1 MSVDSDR
8 GRWPD
13 FFIVGAPKA
22 GTTSLYRYLNRIP
35 GIFLSPTKEPH
46 FFIPETAIVS
56 KITRIETEDK
66 YLQLF
71 NAALLGDLC
80 GEASTAYLRAPE
92 APKLIAASSPQAKII
107 IILREPAARA
117 FSHYLMRWA
126 AGGISVSFEDG
137 LDKFHWNE
145 EGYSTFLQGVIKPGF
160 YTEQVKRYL
169 EVFGADNVKIFM
181 FDDFARDPESI
192 VAETLEFLG
201 VDAAPVLENY
211 QSHNNYQA
219 IRGRW
224 AHALL
229 SKKYLFRWLKPL
241 VPPQLKWKLIRL
253 FLQKEADKPTL
264 TPADRATLTQIY
276 QADVLQLR
284 LLLQKPGLWSEHYPL
299 G

>member
-1 MSVDSDR
+1 MPGDSDP

-22 GTTSLYRYLNRIP
+22 GTTSLYRYLKDIP

-46 FFIPETAIVS
+46 FFIPETAILS
-56 KITRIETEDK
+56 KITRVETEDK

-71 NAALLGDLC
+71 NAALMGDLC

-92 APKLIAASSPQAKII
+92 APGLIAARSPQAKII
-107 IILREPAARA
+107 IILREPGARA

-126 AGGISVSFEDG
+126 AGGISVPFAEG
-137 LDKFHWNE
+137 LDKYHRNE
-145 EGYSTFLQGVIKPGF
+145 EHYNVFLQGVIKPGF

-169 EVFGADNVKIFM
+169 EFFGADNVKIFM
-181 FDDFARDPESI
+181 FDDFARDPESV
-192 VAETLEFLG
+192 VAETLDFLG
-201 VDAAPVLENY
+201 VDAVPVVENY

-219 IRGRW
+219 IRGGW

-229 SKKYLFRWLKPL
+229 RKKYLFRWLKPL
-241 VPPQLKWKLIRL
+241 VPPQLKWKLIRM
-253 FLQKEADKPTL
+253 FLQKDAEKPIL
-264 TPADRATLTQIY
+264 TPAERSTLTQIY
-276 QADVLQLR
+276 KADVLQLR
-284 LLLQKPGLWSEHYPL
+284 LLLQKPGLWSEHYPV